1 MGREQMAFGEEVAY
15 GKGFGAGASI
25 FLQGLSSFFEGCVG
39 PATLRRLSV
48 CFVCSSGAAALADFT
63 PIRLCQECGFRVGA
77 VVSTGKA

>member
-1 MGREQMAFGEEVAY
+1 MEREQMAFGEEVAY

-25 FLQGLSSFFEGCVG
+25 ILQGLSSFFAGCVG
-39 PATLRRLSV
+39 PATLRRLLV
-48 CFVCSSGAAALADFT
+48 CFVCSSGAADFT